1 MKKETTIKMIRY
13 FTEDEI
19 PTCAFNFQTGEVC
32 KFYCTRKTGMTGT
45 LEYCA
50 LNISNI
56 LERGKNGA
64 EIGYLIPG
72 KYCIFKDEK

>member
-13 FTEDEI
+13 FTEDKI
-19 PTCAFNFQTGEVC
+19 PTCALNFQTGEVC
-32 KFYCTRKTGMTGT
+32 KFYCTRRTGT

-50 LNISNI
+50 LDVSSI
-56 LERGKNGA
+56 LERENNGV

-72 KYCIFKDEK
+72 EYCIFKDER